1 MKMGKIVAI
10 VAFTSWLALGV
21 GHANAT
27 PADLAAVDNYFDSL
41 RIAGVN
47 IEGHHES
54 LLKAGFTVCDDLRA
68 GVGEQGEVVTLMGK
82 GYGPNTAA
90 AIVNGAE
97 MDLCTAQEN
106 LPAE

>member
-1 MKMGKIVAI
+1 MGTIVAM
-10 VAFTSWLALGV
+10 VAFTSWLALGA

-27 PADLAAVDNYFDSL
+27 PADLAAVDNYFESL

-47 IEGHHES
+47 TDGHHES

-68 GVGEQGEVVTLMGK
+68 GFGEQGEVVTLMGK

-90 AIVNGAE
+90 AIVNSAD
-97 MDLCTAQEN
+97 MDLCTAEES
-106 LPAE
+106 LPAG